1 VFVAPTE
8 TLASLASA
16 MPQRDLIDY
25 ETVAAASFA
34 LWRVHVF
41 NQLVGQLSDFNTAH
55 SAELGNATPARLTE
69 LANAAASLSKLV
81 HRHGVGQSWV
91 MDDGVTPGWFGL
103 LVNALDANIKS
114 VETRQEQHVRRWFT
128 DRLIAVDSFLIGA
141 VVALSVMA
149 LV

>member
-1 VFVAPTE
+1 MFVAPTE

-55 SAELGNATPARLTE
+55 SAELDHVSAELHELLFARDLPDDAALRTAAPA
-69 LANAAASLSKLV
+69 S
-81 HRHGVGQSWV
+81 
-91 MDDGVTPGWFGL
+91 
-103 LVNALDANIKS
+103 
-114 VETRQEQHVRRWFT
+114 
-128 DRLIAVDSFLIGA
+128 
-141 VVALSVMA
+141 
-149 LV
+149 